1 MMMMMERSPKH
12 VVFSKSVVCV
22 CERERERDIPKFV
35 VC

>member
-12 VVFSKSVVCV
+12 VVFSKSVFVCV
-22 CERERERDIPKFV
+22 RERERDIPKFV